1 MGTAAPIAASKDQR
15 TPMIVGAHIHTAMK
29 TAAERTAAGNAPNT
43 LLAELGTGTGTPTT
57 DNASDPLAILGNFV
71 EDAARS
77 RKAMAEDRLKHL
89 NEQMRTLSLFDLAPG
104 FLASH
109 SARMASELESAA
121 SDFAGAFKTLADG
134 DPGNAPDGNLPD
146 AYSEVMA
153 QNPGGSLRPTTE
165 DTETAGRF
173 ASTAQML
180 RSILDFAMLE
190 DEPDNTSAWTL
201 EDARDAT
208 TRVERLMANLQAPSA
223 SPGTYW

>member
-1 MGTAAPIAASKDQR
+1 
-15 TPMIVGAHIHTAMK
+15 MIVDAHIHTATK
-29 TAAERTAAGNAPNT
+29 TAAERIAAGNAPNVP
-43 LLAELGTGTGTPTT
+43 LSKPGSGAGTRIA
-57 DNASDPLAILGNFV
+57 DDASDPLAILENLV

-77 RKAMAEDRLKHL
+77 RKVLAEDRLKHL

-121 SDFAGAFKTLADG
+121 SDFAGAFKTLANG

-153 QNPGGSLRPTTE
+153 QNPDGSLRPTTE

-180 RSILDFAMLE
+180 RSILNFAMLE
-190 DEPDNTSAWTL
+190 DEPDNTSAWAI
-201 EDARDAT
+201 EHARDAT

>member
-1 MGTAAPIAASKDQR
+1 
-15 TPMIVGAHIHTAMK
+15 MIVGAHIHTATK
-29 TAAERTAAGNAPNT
+29 TAAERNAAGNAPNVPLSQPGSGADT
-43 LLAELGTGTGTPTT
+43 RIA
-57 DNASDPLAILGNFV
+57 DDASDPPAILGNFV

-77 RKAMAEDRLKHL
+77 RKAVAEDRLKHL

-153 QNPGGSLRPTTE
+153 QNHGDGLRPTPE

-180 RSILDFAMLE
+180 RSILDFATQE
-190 DEPDNTSAWTL
+190 NESGNTSAWTL

>member
-1 MGTAAPIAASKDQR
+1 
-15 TPMIVGAHIHTAMK
+15 MIVGAHIHTAMK
-29 TAAERTAAGNAPNT
+29 TAAERTVAGNAPNT
-43 LLAELGTGTGTPTT
+43 PLPETGTGIPKT
-57 DNASDPLAILGNFV
+57 DNVSDPLAILGDFV

-89 NEQMRTLSLFDLAPG
+89 NKQMRTLSLFDLAPG
-104 FLASH
+104 FLVSH

-134 DPGNAPDGNLPD
+134 DPGKAPDGNLPD

-153 QNPGGSLRPTTE
+153 QSPGGSLRPTTE

-180 RSILDFAMLE
+180 RNILEFATQE
-190 DEPDNTSAWTL
+190 AEPDNASRWRV

-208 TRVERLMANLQAPSA
+208 TRVERLMANLPAPSA
-223 SPGTYW
+223 SNGTYW